1 MPTDP
6 PRPLMDA
13 IKLVPL
19 VFFLIV
25 LQVAVAPLFTPYP
38 GGPDF
43 VLVVVVALALWRGM
57 ETAAVTGF
65 FAGLLLD
72 AMTFAPLGLSSI
84 LYVAA
89 AVVIA
94 SRVEP
99 DAEAITI
106 APRRRPG
113 SLVGWSLL
121 AALGVQIGDV
131 LLHLLLGTSIEFSY
145 LWWDQIVPSVI
156 QTGLAALILSP
167 LLRRLFSPD
176 LRPNV
181 PGIATA

>member
-1 MPTDP
+1 
-6 PRPLMDA
+6 MDA
-13 IKLVPL
+13 VKLVPL
-19 VFFLIV
+19 VFFLVV
-25 LQVAVAPLFTPYP
+25 LQVAVTPLFTPYP
-38 GGPDF
+38 GGPDL

-57 ETAAVTGF
+57 ETAALTGF
-65 FAGLLLD
+65 FGGLLVD

-89 AVVIA
+89 AVAIA

-99 DAEAITI
+99 DPEAIAI
-106 APRRRPG
+106 VPRRRPG

-131 LLHLLLGTSIEFSY
+131 LLHLLLGTSIAFTY

-167 LLRRLFSPD
+167 LLRRLFRPD
-176 LRPNV
+176 LRQNV